1 MTRSIDIET
10 LKRRARTCAETHTA
24 WVYARNYAGPT
35 VRRCIAVREPTEDEL
50 CYTRLFT
57 HDYEQLIDCSPAV
70 ARRHLRILVDAGFLQ
85 ERKTAGG
92 CTSWYIM
99 DHGERVAIGRR
110 IIEKLKAQ
118 GLQFDDERA

>member
-1 MTRSIDIET
+1 MTRNTDIET
-10 LKRRARTCAETHTA
+10 LKRRARTCAESHTT
-24 WVYARNYAGPT
+24 WVYERKYAGPT
-35 VRRCIAVREPTEDEL
+35 TQRYIAVREPTEGEL
-50 CYTRLFT
+50 GYTRLFT

-70 ARRHLRILVDAGFLQ
+70 ARRHLRLLVTAGFLQ

-92 CTSWYIM
+92 CTSWYIR
-99 DHGERVAIGRR
+99 DHDERVGIGRR